1 VQDLLSTGD
10 DALDRFCNGGI
21 PPGSL
26 IAMEAPPGTQTES
39 LLWTMMN
46 QRKTVYITTL
56 RSKGAVQADVDRYV
70 DVRDNAYRVQ
80 DAGIDTPIENASGV
94 IELVDDQVNLFI
106 DTANPL
112 EETDDRDRYVK
123 FLNRLKTHLVNTN
136 GIGLLVCTKSDAHLP
151 GREYTLTIADIVWE
165 IHTNVDSAQVE
176 NYLQMRKFRGRRVPD
191 DNLKLILGER
201 LRVDTSRDIA

>member
-1 VQDLLSTGD
+1 MTDLLPTGD
-10 DALDRFCNGGI
+10 DALDRFCDGGI
-21 PPGSL
+21 PAGSL
-26 IAMEAPPGTQTES
+26 VAMEAPPGTQTES
-39 LLWTMMN
+39 ILWTMMR

-56 RSKGAVQADVDRYV
+56 RSKGAVQSDIGTYV
-70 DVRDNAYRVQ
+70 NVPSDTYRVQ

-123 FLNRLKTHLVNTN
+123 FLNRLKTHLVNTG
-136 GIGLLVCTKSDAHLP
+136 GIGLLVCTKSDGHLP

-165 IHTNVDSAQVE
+165 IHTNVENASVD
-176 NYLQMRKFRGRRVPD
+176 NYLQMRKFRGRRVPE